1 MKTSN
6 YIIALFCSL
15 LIALAFIFNDQI
27 TDKIVDIL
35 DTKPTIIIKN
45 GNKYTKDYDFL
56 YVKLDKTYVPY
67 GYQDL
72 LDIVYS
78 VLNNGWDSFTFYCP
92 DEYADCLSDMT
103 EISTDNSLLTNINN
117 FVHPYN
123 NFEHVKTTFD
133 STGEVT
139 LTITKLY
146 SDEEIRAI
154 NKVIDNFNANYINDQ
169 MTLNDKIKTF
179 HDYVINN
186 SKYDIERAQIGKS
199 KYNSNIAY
207 GPLVE
212 GYSVCGGYSD
222 AMAIYLFQLGIKNF
236 KVSSTDHVWNA
247 VYLNNLWL
255 HLDATWDDPYGND
268 GSNYLIED
276 YFLITTKKLSELDS
290 KSHVFDLNTYQEFK

>member
-35 DTKPTIIIKN
+35 DTKPKIIVKDSN
-45 GNKYTKDYDFL
+45 TYTKDYDFL

-72 LDIVYS
+72 LDIIYS
-78 VLNNGWDSFTFYCP
+78 VLNNGWSSFTFYCP
-92 DEYADCLSDMT
+92 DEYTDCLSDMT

-117 FVHPYN
+117 FVHPFN
-123 NFEHVKTTFD
+123 TFEHIKTTFD

-139 LTITKLY
+139 LTVTHLY
-146 SDEEIRAI
+146 DDKEINAI
-154 NKVIDNFNANYINDQ
+154 NKVIDNFNANYINEQ
-169 MTLNDKIKTF
+169 MTTNDKIKAF

-207 GPLVE
+207 GTLVE

-222 AMAIYLFQLGIKNF
+222 AMAIYLFRLGVKNF
-236 KVSSTDHVWNA
+236 KVSSADHVWNA
-247 VYLNNLWL
+247 VYLNDLWL

-268 GSNYLIED
+268 GANYLITD

-290 KSHVFDLNTYQEFK
+290 KSHAFDLNTYQEFK

>member
-35 DTKPTIIIKN
+35 DTKPKIIVKN
-45 GNKYTKDYDFL
+45 SNLYTKDYDFL

-72 LDIVYS
+72 LDIIYS
-78 VLNNGWDSFTFYCP
+78 VLNNGWSSFTFYCP
-92 DEYADCLSDMT
+92 DEYTDCLSDMT

-117 FVHPYN
+117 FVHPFN
-123 NFEHVKTTFD
+123 TFEHIKTTFD

-139 LTITKLY
+139 LTITHLY
-146 SDEEIRAI
+146 DDKEINAI

-169 MTLNDKIKTF
+169 MTTNDKIKAF

-222 AMAIYLFQLGIKNF
+222 AMAIYLFRLGIKNF
-236 KVSSTDHVWNA
+236 KVSSDDHVWNA
-247 VYLNNLWL
+247 VYLNDTWL
-255 HLDATWDDPYGND
+255 HLDATWNDPYGND
-268 GSNYLIED
+268 GTSYLIDD
-276 YFLITTKKLSELDS
+276 YFLITTKKLSELDN
-290 KSHVFDLNTYQEFK
+290 KSHAFDLNTYQEFK

>member
-15 LIALAFIFNDQI
+15 LIALAFIFNNQL

-45 GNKYTKDYDFL
+45 SNSYTKDYDFL

-72 LDIVYS
+72 LDIIYS

-92 DEYADCLSDMT
+92 NEYTDCLSDMT

-123 NFEHVKTTFD
+123 NFEHIKTTFD

-146 SDEEIRAI
+146 NDEEISAI
-154 NKVIDNFNANYINDQ
+154 NKVIDNFNISYTNEQ
-169 MTLNDKIKTF
+169 MTAYDKIKAF

-186 SKYDIERAQIGKS
+186 TKYDIERAQIGKS
-199 KYNSNIAY
+199 KYHSNIAY
-207 GPLVE
+207 GPLKE

-222 AMAIYLFQLGIKNF
+222 AMAIYLFSLGIKNF
-236 KVSSTDHVWNA
+236 KVSSADHVWNA
-247 VYLNNLWL
+247 VYLNDSWL

-268 GSNYLIED
+268 GTNYLIKD
-276 YFLITTKKLSELDS
+276 YFLINTKKLSELDS
-290 KSHVFDLNTYQEFK
+290 KSHAFDLNVYQEFK